1 MCFNIS
7 AAAWTTSLP
16 GLRKLV
22 FLAICDRAD
31 KTGRCW
37 PSLDWVAKR
46 CGISERSAR
55 SHMAAL
61 AEQGLIR
68 REFRLGRSAVYFVN
82 LPQPT
87 ANSAPACDELGCSAP
102 DADTP
107 APTTAHAPSATPA
120 FRAPTPAIAAQTPA
134 LDAPIS
140 NKDSIN
146 NQNTRQAPA
155 NAADVVVVD
164 KQIMEDFAAVR
175 KAKRRPALTHT
186 ELDALRSEGEK
197 IGMGLSDV
205 LKTCVIRG
213 WTRFEAVWLPTPPPT
228 AGHAPMRPSEP
239 VQAPACAETVSEG
252 VGRLASLRN
261 AIKSAVCVTGNN
273 SLAWAHAAI
282 AKKQAGDYVA
292 QTVVRQ
298 ACAALRMDYRT
309 AFD

>member
-87 ANSAPACDELGCSAP
+87 ANSAPDG
-102 DADTP
+102 DTP
-107 APTTAHAPSATPA
+107 APTAAHAPSATPA

-155 NAADVVVVD
+155 DAADVVVVD